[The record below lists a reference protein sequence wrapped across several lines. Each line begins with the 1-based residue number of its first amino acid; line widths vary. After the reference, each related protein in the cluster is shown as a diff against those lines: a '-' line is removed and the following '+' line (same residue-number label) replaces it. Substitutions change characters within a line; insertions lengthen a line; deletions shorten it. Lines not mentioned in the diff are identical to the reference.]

1 MGGAEMCPHIKTYLV
16 GVKERGMRIPAL
28 TGSALT
34 RRRFV
39 AGMGIGATSAVVLAA
54 CGESEPAPA
63 PAAAAPAAAA
73 PAAARLDKAYE
84 NTQPVAID
92 LVCEWRRSRA
102 LFFFR
107 VSRQSNQ
114 SE

>member
-1 MGGAEMCPHIKTYLV
+1 
-16 GVKERGMRIPAL
+16 MRIPAL

-63 PAAAAPAAAA
+63 AAPAAAPAPAAAAAPAAK
-73 PAAARLDKAYE
+73 PAAAA
-84 NTQPVAID
+84 QPPNHSVKTLRFGLLLTTP
-92 LVCEWRRSRA
+92 LVRVVRPCSGVCRSS
-102 LFFFR
+102 LNFDQT
-107 VSRQSNQ
+107 SL
-114 SE
+114 